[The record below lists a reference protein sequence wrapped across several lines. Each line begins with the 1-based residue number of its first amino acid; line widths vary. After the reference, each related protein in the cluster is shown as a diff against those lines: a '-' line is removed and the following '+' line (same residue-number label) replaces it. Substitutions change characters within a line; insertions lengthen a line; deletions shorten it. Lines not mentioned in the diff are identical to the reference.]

1 MTSFPPPPPLCS
13 LRASATALAS
23 AASGCARDASSYP
36 LADGRHGRER
46 YGNETHWLE
55 VIAGTIVTLTLIGMF
70 VYALIEWA
78 AQ

>member
-1 MTSFPPPPPLCS
+1 MPTPTTRKYARTMQEAFPHD
-13 LRASATALAS
+13 
-23 AASGCARDASSYP
+23 ARNAY
-36 LADGRHGRER
+36 AIER

-55 VIAGTIVTLTLIGMF
+55 IIAGTIVTLTLIGMF

>member
-1 MTSFPPPPPLCS
+1 MPTPTTRRYARTMQEAFP
-13 LRASATALAS
+13 
-23 AASGCARDASSYP
+23 RDARNAY
-36 LADGRHGRER
+36 AIER